1 MNSTVLTT
9 KGKLAAAK
17 EMLAKREASLEKLLS
32 LGDGIDKELIDGAK
46 EKVETSMMEIKQLES
61 DLEKAEAAEVSANF
75 D

>member
-61 DLEKAEAAEVSANF
+61 DLEKAEAAELSANF